1 MHLVPRRRALIAGLV
16 CAALTAVA
24 LPARADTSPS
34 TSVSQAQQALAQAQQ
49 QARQAS
55 TALGAAQQ
63 QLAGAQQQLAALQA
77 RVASLDQQVTADTAH
92 VAALDQ
98 QVRDDKAN
106 LASYVRSI
114 YKAGGSDGAIAY
126 VIASGNLGDA
136 FQRVAELDRVN
147 GAGKVL
153 LTRIADAQAAAATA
167 VTEAT
172 AARQEAQ
179 AAAAQAATAE
189 TVVAVE
195 EEQTQS
201 AAIAANQ
208 NVSSAQNT
216 LTAAEKVAAE
226 QAAQAARAQ
235 AAAAAAAAAAQAAA
249 QLNNTV
255 FTPVS
260 GPEFT
265 VDTDLT
271 KPSGE
276 TAAKLDAFLS
286 GTALAG
292 LGASLMTAETTYHVS
307 ARYLTAHAI
316 EESAWGTSA
325 IARDKHNLYGYGA
338 DDANPYADAK
348 SFASFDACIQFV
360 ARMVAQNYLSRDG
373 SFYHGPTLRGMN
385 VDYASDPLWSNKI
398 ARIANTIPA

>member
-1 MHLVPRRRALIAGLV
+1 MA
-16 CAALTAVA
+16 
-24 LPARADTSPS
+24 
-34 TSVSQAQQALAQAQQ
+34 QAQQALAQAQQ

-63 QLAGAQQQLAALQA
+63 QLAGAQQQLADLQA
-77 RVASLDQQVTADTAH
+77 RVAGLDQQVAADTAR

-98 QVRDDKAN
+98 QVRDDKQS
-106 LASYVRSI
+106 LATYVRTV
-114 YKAGGSDGAIAY
+114 YKAGGSQAAIAY

-136 FQRVAELDRVN
+136 FQRVAELGRVN
-147 GAGKVL
+147 QAGRVL
-153 LTRIADAQAAAATA
+153 LTRIATAQAAAAQA
-167 VTEAT
+167 LSQAT
-172 AARQEAQ
+172 AARQQAQ

-195 EEQTQS
+195 EEQTQQ
-201 AAIAANQ
+201 AALAANQ
-208 NVSSAQNT
+208 NLSTAQHQ
-216 LTAAEKVAAE
+216 LTAAEQVAAQ
-226 QAAQAARAQ
+226 QAAAAAAAQ
-235 AAAAAAAAAAQAAA
+235 AAAAAAAAAAQQAA
-249 QLNNTV
+249 QTSHTV
-255 FTPVS
+255 FSPVS
-260 GPEFT
+260 GPDFT

-292 LGASLMTAETTYHVS
+292 LGGSLMTAEKTYHVS

-325 IARDKHNLYGYGA
+325 IARDKHNLFGYGA

-360 ARMVAQNYLSRDG
+360 AKMVSENYLSQDG
-373 SFYHGPTLRGMN
+373 AFYHGPTLRGMN
-385 VDYASDPLWSNKI
+385 VDYASDPMWSNKI
-398 ARIANTIPA
+398 ARIASTIPD